1 VGEEACAG
9 QSSTDGKQ
17 QVVVEPAHY
26 EDEDDESR
34 KSGREDALAAVAAA
48 KRELLKHS
56 LEMMVKQGLV
66 TTAAATG
73 LNERALRGDALT
85 DAAIDNYAAD
95 RNVMEFLD
103 TLQILANNSPE
114 DVDNIMR
121 QAMADEDEKEV
132 EEEEEVVVED
142 SSSGLLNTGD
152 QKSILDIL
160 AK

>member
-1 VGEEACAG
+1 
-9 QSSTDGKQ
+9 
-17 QVVVEPAHY
+17 
-26 EDEDDESR
+26 
-34 KSGREDALAAVAAA
+34 VAAA